1 MTSDPAAYKEFER
14 AAFNAVAATYDRWGD
29 TSRPFRLAL
38 IEHAAVSSGHR
49 LLDVACGP
57 GLLLFDAVPIIGPA
71 GRGVGV
77 DISDK
82 MVEEARR
89 KAARL
94 KLTNTEF
101 QRMDA
106 ESLDFP
112 DESFDAVTAGL
123 ALLHFPD
130 PAQALG
136 EMKRVLK
143 SGAGIAVSEWGSN
156 SHATIF
162 AAYGRQ
168 ASNTPVPGPG
178 SRPDAS
184 IVDLLKSAGFADCGR
199 EEVRTTFEFVDTEE
213 YFEQMMAFPGR
224 TMAYFRSL
232 PMDVQEKAIAKT
244 RQRLDEE
251 FKEGDRYRVPLANV
265 ISWGRKP

>member
-14 AAFNAVAATYDRWGD
+14 AAFNAVAATYDRWAD
-29 TSRPFRLAL
+29 TSRPFRQAL
-38 IEHAAVSSGHR
+38 IERAGVSSGHC

-57 GLLLFDAVPIIGPA
+57 GLLVFDAIPIVGPS

-82 MVEEARR
+82 MIEEARR

-101 QRMDA
+101 RRMDA
-106 ESLDFP
+106 ESLEFP
-112 DESFDAVTAGL
+112 DGSFDAVTAGL

-130 PAQALG
+130 PLRALS

-143 SGAGIAVSEWGSN
+143 PGGGIAVSEWGSD

-168 ASNTPVPGPG
+168 ASTTPVPAPAGYRENI
-178 SRPDAS
+178 SS
-184 IVDLLKSAGFADCGR
+184 MFKSAGFSERGQ
-199 EEVRTTFEFVDTEE
+199 EEVRTFFEFTDRED

-232 PMDVQEKAIAKT
+232 PMDIQEEAIETT
-244 RQRLDEE
+244 RQRLDDD
-251 FKEGDRYRVPLANV
+251 FKQGDLYRVPLANV
-265 ISWGRKP
+265 ITWGRKP

>member
-14 AAFNAVAATYDRWGD
+14 AAFNAVAATYDRWAD
-29 TSRPFRLAL
+29 TSRPFRAAL
-38 IEHAAVSSGHR
+38 IERVGLSSGHR

-57 GLLLFDAVPIIGPA
+57 GLLIFDAVPIIGPA
-71 GRGVGV
+71 GRGIGV

-82 MVEEARR
+82 MVEGARR

-130 PAQALG
+130 PAQALS

-143 SGAGIAVSEWGSN
+143 PGGGVAVSEWGSN

-168 ASNTPVPGPG
+168 ASRTPVPGPA
-178 SRPDAS
+178 SHPKSIPDM
-184 IVDLLKSAGFADCGR
+184 LKSAGFTDRGQQ
-199 EEVRTTFEFVDTEE
+199 EVRTFFEFQDREE

-232 PMDVQEKAIAKT
+232 PMDVQEEAIAKT
-244 RQRLDEE
+244 RERLDRE
-251 FKEGDRYRVPLANV
+251 FKQGDRYRVPLANV

>member
-1 MTSDPAAYKEFER
+1 VTTDPAAYKEFER
-14 AAFNAVAATYDRWGD
+14 AAFNAVAATYDRWAD
-29 TSRPFRLAL
+29 TSRPFRTAL
-38 IEHAAVSSGHR
+38 IERARVGAGSS

-57 GLLLFDAVPIIGPA
+57 GLLIFDAISTVGPA
-71 GRGVGV
+71 GRGVGI

-94 KLTNTEF
+94 KLTNTHF

-106 ESLDFP
+106 ENLEFP

-130 PAQALG
+130 PLRALS

-143 SGAGIAVSEWGSN
+143 PGGGVAVSEWGSD
-156 SHATIF
+156 SQATIF

-168 ASNTPVPGPG
+168 ASSTPVPGPG
-178 SRPDAS
+178 ATHRGS
-184 IVDLLKSAGFADCGR
+184 ILDLLKSVGFANCR
-199 EEVRTTFEFVDTEE
+199 QEEVRTFFEFADRED
-213 YFEQMMAFPGR
+213 YFDQMMAFPGR

-232 PMDVQEKAIAKT
+232 PMDVQEEAIEKT
-244 RQRLDEE
+244 RQHLDAE
-251 FKEGDRYRVPLANV
+251 FKQGDLYRVPLANV
-265 ISWGRKP
+265 ITWGRKP

>member
-1 MTSDPAAYKEFER
+1 MTNDPASYKEFER
-14 AAFNAVAATYDRWGD
+14 AAFNVVAATYDRWAD
-29 TSRPFRLAL
+29 TSRPFRQAL
-38 IEHAAVSSGHR
+38 IERAGVRSGDR

-57 GLLLFDAVPIIGPA
+57 GLLIFDAMSVLGPA
-71 GRGVGV
+71 GRGVGI

-101 QRMDA
+101 RRMDA
-106 ESLDFP
+106 ENLDFP

-123 ALLHFPD
+123 ALAHFPD
-130 PAQALG
+130 PHRALS
-136 EMKRVLK
+136 EMNRVLRP
-143 SGAGIAVSEWGSN
+143 GGGIAVSEWGSD

-162 AAYGRQ
+162 AAYARA
-168 ASNTPVPGPG
+168 ASNAPVPAPG
-178 SRPDAS
+178 ARHPG
-184 IVDLLKSAGFADCGR
+184 VLGLLAEAGFADCDQA
-199 EEVRTTFEFVDTEE
+199 EVRTFFEFTNRED
-213 YFEQMMAFPGR
+213 YFDQMMAFPGR

-232 PMDVQEKAIAKT
+232 PVEVQEEAIEKT

-251 FKEGDRYRVPLANV
+251 FKQDDVYRVPLANV
-265 ISWGRKP
+265 VTWGRKP